1 MPTVRP
7 QHSGDCGVTDG
18 RAEGRRGPVLDGRW
32 RGGRKSR
39 LPRLTVGPPVRPLV
53 VDHAVRPSRLRSST
67 ASRTA
72 RRARRASPCSR
83 CRCRSR
89 PAIGVRFTGAR
100 ASRCRA
106 ERTVRPPRR
115 SGPPTGHDPRR
126 AVGELAVRFRRR
138 HDRPVADLHAEC
150 GYRAGLAP
158 GLAPPPPRWGVRL
171 LVDGWARVLGFSFLA
186 ACVGDLR
193 VYPGCWVDS
202 VGTVLVLGVSLCTAI
217 PPNSG
222 VDQMG
227 EVAAEAVELPDDE
240 HVALP
245 KSAQNSCRA
254 PAGRRGRRRRS
265 RGRG

>member
-1 MPTVRP
+1 MSSLGVQITGGLWSDCRHASSILDRTRRCQPSARSTRGTVASQTAAPKVAAARC
-7 QHSGDCGVTDG
+7 SMAGGG
-18 RAEGRRGPVLDGRW
+18 
-32 RGGRKSR
+32 GGRKSR

-83 CRCRSR
+83 CRCRSS

-150 GYRAGLAP
+150 GYRGRASTRAGTPATALGSASP
-158 GLAPPPPRWGVRL
+158 CRWLGPR
-171 LVDGWARVLGFSFLA
+171 AR
-186 ACVGDLR
+186 
-193 VYPGCWVDS
+193 
-202 VGTVLVLGVSLCTAI
+202 VLVLGSVC
-217 PPNSG
+217 G
-222 VDQMG
+222 
-227 EVAAEAVELPDDE
+227 
-240 HVALP
+240 
-245 KSAQNSCRA
+245 
-254 PAGRRGRRRRS
+254 
-265 RGRG
+265 